1 MKNYGCFVPAFAC
14 ISLALFSVTHSCPM
28 FVEFYPDPKDVS
40 DKEGEYVEILMDD
53 FRAESL
59 FVRFESKEILAF
71 PWPDA
76 ERLVLVHDSSQCA
89 ARTSVQGSSQD
100 TLRNEPQSSSQSKL
114 QSRLQSESRNQ
125 DAPRSGVVCGS
136 LGNTTLPNSRESGWK
151 LWAGTCVDS
160 VTVPRPKSGKVIHRV
175 GMTNE
180 WTFAEESSAV
190 SENGERDSLMVAMMG
205 DGTFPLRVT
214 EVHHCPEEPMPEWVE
229 LHNAS
234 AYPLPLETFRFCD
247 RGGALGRAGDS
258 ILPYQTV
265 LVSKDTASLRV
276 ALGIP
281 DIRLIQVSLGF
292 LNNVEG
298 TLCLCF
304 RNDVVDS
311 VVWKKGTVACPSGFN
326 PLTGR
331 REFTPGYQSKNAKA
345 GQSSATNATGSQV
358 LLNAPF
364 TYKLSSR
371 VVSKRGDPLRVRV
384 ESENEVTVGLLD
396 SAGRYVWKAVVP
408 AMSNVWV
415 NVPVQVHLG
424 IGVGY
429 VTFSAGEY
437 ENVVGILVRP

>member
-1 MKNYGCFVPAFAC
+1 MKNYGCFVPAFGLG
-14 ISLALFSVTHSCPM
+14 LALFSVTHSCPM

-40 DKEGEYVEILMDD
+40 DKEGEYVEIRLDD

-59 FVRFESKEILAF
+59 FVRFESKEVLSFA
-71 PWPDA
+71 WPDA

-89 ARTSVQGSSQD
+89 ARTSAQGSLQD
-100 TLRNEPQSSSQSKL
+100 SLRNEPQSLSQSGL
-114 QSRLQSESRNQ
+114 QSGLRNQ
-125 DAPRSGVVCGS
+125 DAPQSGVVCGS
-136 LGNTTLPNSRESGWK
+136 LGNTTLPNSRESAWK

-160 VTVPRPKSGKVIHRV
+160 VTVPRPKPGKTIQRV
-175 GMTNE
+175 GMTDE
-180 WTFAEESSAV
+180 WTFADRASGVQDNMEQ
-190 SENGERDSLMVAMMG
+190 DSLMVARMFAG
-205 DGTFPLRVT
+205 GASVLRVT

-234 AYPLPLETFRFCD
+234 AYAFPLDAFRFCD
-247 RGGALGRAGDS
+247 RGGVLGQAGDS
-258 ILPYQTV
+258 IRSFQTV
-265 LVSKDTASLRV
+265 LVSKDTASLRA

-281 DIRLIQVSLGF
+281 DIKLIQVSLGF

-298 TLCLCF
+298 TLRLCF

-311 VVWKKGTVACPSGFN
+311 VVWKKGEVACPSGFN

-331 REFTPGYQSKNAKA
+331 REFTPGYQSKNTKKVGAA
-345 GQSSATNATGSQV
+345 TATNAVSSQD

-371 VVSKRGDPLRVRV
+371 VISKRGKPLRVRV
-384 ESENEVTVGLLD
+384 ESENDVTVSLLD
-396 SAGRYVWKAVVP
+396 SAGRRVWKSVVS
-408 AMSNVWV
+408 AMSNGWV
-415 NVPVQVHLG
+415 NVPVQVYLG

>member
-1 MKNYGCFVPAFAC
+1 MKKYGCFVPAFAC
-14 ISLALFSVTHSCPM
+14 FGLALFSVTHSCPM
-28 FVEFYPDPKDVS
+28 FVKFFPDPKSVS
-40 DKEGEYVEILMDD
+40 DKEGEYVEILLDD

-59 FVRFESKEILAF
+59 FVRFESKEVLAF

-76 ERLVLVHDSSQCA
+76 ERLVLVHDTAKCATRSSAQG
-89 ARTSVQGSSQD
+89 TLQGSLPPSLQS
-100 TLRNEPQSSSQSKL
+100 PQSMQTVSLDSSL
-114 QSRLQSESRNQ
+114 GNV
-125 DAPRSGVVCGS
+125 ACGS
-136 LGNTTLPNSRESGWK
+136 LGTVSLPNSRESGWK

-160 VTVPRPKSGKVIHRV
+160 VTVPRPKSGKVIQRV
-175 GMTNE
+175 GMTDE
-180 WTFAEESSAV
+180 WTFVEESSTV
-190 SENGERDSLMVAMMG
+190 SENSERDSVMEAVMG
-205 DGTFPLRVT
+205 NGTSPLRVT

-234 AYPLPLETFRFCD
+234 AYSLPLEAFRFCD

-265 LVSKDTASLRV
+265 LVSKDTSSLRA

-298 TLCLCF
+298 TLRLCY
-304 RNDVVDS
+304 RNDAVDS
-311 VVWKKGTVACPSGFN
+311 VAWNKGMVSCPSGFS

-331 REFTPGYQSKNAKA
+331 REFTPGYQSKSAKKGA
-345 GQSSATNATGSQV
+345 WASATNASSPQDK
-358 LLNAPF
+358 LNAPF

-396 SAGRYVWKAVVP
+396 SAGRRMWQAVVP
-408 AMSNVWV
+408 AMSNGWV

-429 VTFSAGEY
+429 IVFSAGEY
-437 ENVVGILVRP
+437 ANVVGILVRP

>member
-1 MKNYGCFVPAFAC
+1 MKNYGCFVPAFGLG
-14 ISLALFSVTHSCPM
+14 LALFSVTHSCPM

-40 DKEGEYVEILMDD
+40 DKEGEYVEIRLDD

-59 FVRFESKEILAF
+59 FVRFESKEVLSFA
-71 PWPDA
+71 WPDA

-89 ARTSVQGSSQD
+89 ARTSAQGSLQD
-100 TLRNEPQSSSQSKL
+100 SLRNEPQSLSQSGL
-114 QSRLQSESRNQ
+114 QSGLRNQ
-125 DAPRSGVVCGS
+125 DAPQSGVVCGS
-136 LGNTTLPNSRESGWK
+136 LGNTTLPNSRESAWK

-160 VTVPRPKSGKVIHRV
+160 VTVPRPKPGKTIQRV
-175 GMTNE
+175 GMTDE
-180 WTFAEESSAV
+180 WTFADGASGVQDNMEQ
-190 SENGERDSLMVAMMG
+190 DSLMVARMFAG
-205 DGTFPLRVT
+205 GTSVLRVT

-234 AYPLPLETFRFCD
+234 AYAFPLDAFRFCD
-247 RGGALGRAGDS
+247 RGGVLGQAGDS
-258 ILPYQTV
+258 IRSFQTV
-265 LVSKDTASLRV
+265 LVSKDTASLRA

-281 DIRLIQVSLGF
+281 DIKLIQVSLGF

-298 TLCLCF
+298 TLRLCF

-311 VVWKKGTVACPSGFN
+311 VVWKKGEVACPSGFN

-331 REFTPGYQSKNAKA
+331 REFTPGYQSKNTKKVGAA
-345 GQSSATNATGSQV
+345 TATNAVSSQD

-371 VVSKRGDPLRVRV
+371 VISKRGKPLRVRV
-384 ESENEVTVGLLD
+384 ESENDVTVSLLD
-396 SAGRYVWKAVVP
+396 SAGRRVWKSVVS
-408 AMSNVWV
+408 AMSNGWV
-415 NVPVQVHLG
+415 NVPVQVYLG

>member
-1 MKNYGCFVPAFAC
+1 MKNYGCFVPAFGLG
-14 ISLALFSVTHSCPM
+14 LALFSVTHSCPM

-40 DKEGEYVEILMDD
+40 DKEGEYVEIRLDD

-59 FVRFESKEILAF
+59 FVRFESKEVLSFA
-71 PWPDA
+71 WPDA

-89 ARTSVQGSSQD
+89 ARTSAQGSLQD
-100 TLRNEPQSSSQSKL
+100 SLRNEPQSLSQSGL
-114 QSRLQSESRNQ
+114 QSGLRNQ
-125 DAPRSGVVCGS
+125 DAPQRGVVCGS
-136 LGNTTLPNSRESGWK
+136 LGNTTLPNSRESAWK

-160 VTVPRPKSGKVIHRV
+160 VTVPRPKPGKTIQRV
-175 GMTNE
+175 GMTDE
-180 WTFAEESSAV
+180 WTFADGASGVQDNMEQ
-190 SENGERDSLMVAMMG
+190 DSLMVARMFAG
-205 DGTFPLRVT
+205 GTSVLRVT

-234 AYPLPLETFRFCD
+234 AYAFPLDAFRFCD
-247 RGGALGRAGDS
+247 RGGVLGQAGDS
-258 ILPYQTV
+258 IRSFQTV
-265 LVSKDTASLRV
+265 LVSKDTASLRA

-281 DIRLIQVSLGF
+281 DIKLIQVSLGF

-298 TLCLCF
+298 TLRLCF

-311 VVWKKGTVACPSGFN
+311 VVWKKGEVACPSGFN

-331 REFTPGYQSKNAKA
+331 REFTPGYQSKNTKKVGAA
-345 GQSSATNATGSQV
+345 TATNTVSSQD

-371 VVSKRGDPLRVRV
+371 VISKRGKPLRVRV
-384 ESENEVTVGLLD
+384 ESENDVTVSLLD
-396 SAGRYVWKAVVP
+396 SAGRRVWKSVVS
-408 AMSNVWV
+408 AMSNGWV
-415 NVPVQVHLG
+415 NVPVQVYLG